1 MSLTLAEQRSARR
14 ANAEEL
20 GLPPLPAPCQDLS
33 ARLPAPGPQPRLVL
47 LAAPAGYGKTTLMSL
62 WFRALRREPRG
73 IAWLSLAPGCAD
85 PHAFRSAL
93 AQSLGLAR
101 LLRQPPSAGGPPP
114 ALDALLRSAAHARPF
129 TLFIDQLHHY
139 PPAALDELLRTLL
152 QALPARCQLVIGS
165 RARPSFG
172 FGAMSMEG
180 SALEVGIDDLRFSDD
195 EARRYLGDRVTD
207 DELEQLQHIAEG
219 WPVALRVCRDL
230 ARQPGPAGRAPQAL
244 ADALRASSRLHAYFD
259 EEVLRPLPAPARE
272 VVLQLSLLDE
282 ISVELAECLT
292 ESPDTPV
299 ILETQRSRGL
309 FIMPLEERPLW
320 FRYHRLFAACL
331 RARRPPQAGTHA
343 QSHHRV
349 AAWLLQRGL
358 HAQALPHIG
367 AIGDANLIA
376 RLLIASGG
384 WCLLFRGGATVARI
398 LHSLPLAV
406 VRAHPS
412 LELARIYRLV
422 HTGEL
427 SQARQCFEDLKTRTQ
442 DFSVCAD
449 APELTQADGTVM
461 ELLLALYED
470 RTLGPQALIK
480 AEAGLGTGLTGDAI
494 RSSVIRELLSW
505 SFYHAGSFYK
515 ALAIGQESVDL
526 CERVG
531 LPYVQIYAYLSM
543 GLAELAEG
551 HVNRAAGIYTHAE
564 SEAVRCFGDGCN
576 QVMAAQILG
585 AEILHARNQVV
596 ASRNCTAYWREAV
609 ADGDG
614 WVDLYAS
621 LYRTLSSSMRVLGD
635 GPAALSVL
643 EQARHMARS
652 RRLWRLDQ
660 ILQNHQL
667 REACLSGDTEQAD
680 RLAAQ
685 LQNAHPRSVSV
696 QQQGWRVWY
705 TRLLALARHALGRND
720 SAGCAQMLEDIDQ
733 LVFSGTGNHSLCRLE
748 RDLLEAR
755 MLFERGSDA
764 YVRPLSRALL
774 QAAEAGLVRP
784 VLDEGPVM
792 LRMLRRYA
800 EGFSLTRAVG
810 TFMQQVQAQ
819 VGQDFVMPSAPEAEA
834 PAPIAG
840 SAHTP
845 VAGDM
850 LSKREADVL
859 ALICDGLTSKEIARR
874 LAISVNT
881 VLTHRKNLYRKL
893 CATTRSQLITIAR
906 EQQVLKPSSVAA
918 PYARE
923 A

>member
-1 MSLTLAEQRSARR
+1 MSQTLAEHQDTQRASA
-14 ANAEEL
+14 EDC
-20 GLPPLPAPCQDLS
+20 GLPALPAPCMNLCS
-33 ARLPAPGPQPRLVL
+33 RLPAPGLKPRIVL
-47 LAAPAGYGKTTLMSL
+47 IVAPAGYGKTTLMSL
-62 WFRALRREPRG
+62 WFRSLQRESHG
-73 IAWLSLAPGCAD
+73 AAWLSLTRGCSD
-85 PHAFRSAL
+85 EHAFLATLTRSLTLAQLRREDAPRAL
-93 AQSLGLAR
+93 ALDELLLG
-101 LLRQPPSAGGPPP
+101 
-114 ALDALLRSAAHARPF
+114 AAAVRPF
-129 TLFIDQLHHY
+129 TLFIDHQRHF
-139 PPAALDELLRTLL
+139 PSAGLDTLL
-152 QALPARCQLVIGS
+152 QTLLQTLPSRCQLVIAS
-165 RARPSFG
+165 RERPSFG
-172 FGAMSMEG
+172 FGAMSVEGTAMEIG
-180 SALEVGIDDLRFSDD
+180 SHALRFSDE
-195 EARRYLGDRVTD
+195 EARHYLGDAVTD
-207 DELEQLQHIAEG
+207 EELAQVQHVAEG

-230 ARQPGPAGRAPQAL
+230 ARQPALAARPPQAL
-244 ADALRASSRLHAYFD
+244 ADALCTSSRLHTYFD
-259 EEVLRPLPAPARE
+259 EEVLRPLPTPVRD
-272 VVLQLSLLDE
+272 VVLRLSMLDE
-282 ISVELAECLT
+282 ISAELAECLT
-292 ESPDTPV
+292 ESPDTPSL
-299 ILETQRSRGL
+299 LETLVQQSL
-309 FIMPLEERPLW
+309 FILPVDDRPHWL
-320 FRYHRLFAACL
+320 RYHRLFAACL
-331 RARRPPQAGTHA
+331 RARRPQQPAATTDLHR
-343 QSHHRV
+343 RV

-358 HAQALPHIG
+358 YTQALPHI
-367 AIGDANLIA
+367 AAVGDANLIA
-376 RLLIASGG
+376 RLLISSGG

-406 VRAHPS
+406 VRAYPS

-422 HTGEL
+422 HTGDIT
-427 SQARQCFEDLKTRTQ
+427 QARQCFEDLKTRTH
-442 DFSVCAD
+442 DFSACAET
-449 APELTQADGTVM
+449 PELTQADGIVM

-480 AEAGLGTGLTGDAI
+480 AEAGLGTDLAGDAI

-531 LPYVQIYAYLSM
+531 IPYVQIYAYLSM

-551 HVNRAAGIYTHAE
+551 HISRAAGIYAHAE
-564 SEAVRCFGDGCN
+564 AEAVRCFGDGCN

-585 AEILHARNQVV
+585 AEILYARNQVV

-621 LYRTLSSSMRVLGD
+621 LYRTLSSAMRVLGD

-667 REACLSGDTEQAD
+667 REACLSGDMEQAD

-685 LQNAHPRSVSV
+685 LLSAHPRAVSV
-696 QQQGWRVWY
+696 QSQGWRVWY
-705 TRLLALARHALGRND
+705 TRLLALARHALEKRD
-720 SAGCAQMLEDIDQ
+720 TATCAQMLEDIDQ

-755 MLFERGSDA
+755 LLFERGSDT

-784 VLDEGPVM
+784 VLDEGPAM
-792 LRMLRRYA
+792 LRMLRQYA
-800 EGFSLTRAVG
+800 EGFSLTRAISV
-810 TFMQQVQAQ
+810 FMQLVQMQVAQ
-819 VGQDFVMPSAPEAEA
+819 DCVPPSAPGST
-834 PAPIAG
+834 PIAALAG

-906 EQQVLKPSSVAA
+906 EQQVLRPSSVAA

-923 A
+923 S